1 MSYRVVKKING
12 CHYLYDQET
21 YREGG
26 KVRTRSQYLGAVDP
40 QMVKRLKTRG
50 EPVEAA
56 LITLP
61 SEPEDPEIKYTVEL
75 IPKVAPPK
83 KPVEAKP
90 ETSPQ
95 QLAKKVDKPLNTTLR
110 RKTEKPK
117 SLHIQ
122 PLRIKSKV
130 ERHNISRV
138 ALEGEHRR
146 FVGHMEALGLKTER
160 LGLVLIGTG
169 KQVRCRRQ
177 RSGNYVIT
185 LPRLKVKVSPRK
197 KTKGALRRPATRV
210 AFKREYR
217 KALAGVYLDAIKA
230 QDPKYYAGLEQNLS
244 AAYKAQNKAISR
256 YIMNSGWKTSQ
267 KIGLTLHYLHSKMLS
282 NWSKSYIPSEIVGLA
297 DHERRDTWRQD
308 AEAMM
313 SEIQKFGWNGAYSK
327 YMKEL
332 SKAESLTL
340 RKLGE
345 YRKAGVTDR
354 LSGKRR
360 KYAREF
366 RKLNARSKALNEA
379 CNKISVLSPLFQSY
393 NDNNF
398 DGRSPFMHEGNWQT
412 KKARWQRRHS
422 RPPNKQ
428 PPAGARRVGG
438 GRVRPSAMRRSLETN
453 GGLR

>member
-40 QMVKRLKTRG
+40 KVVKRLKTRG
-50 EPVEAA
+50 EPIESA
-56 LITLP
+56 LITP
-61 SEPEDPEIKYTVEL
+61 PPKPEEPEIKYTVEL
-75 IPKVAPPK
+75 IPKVKPPK
-83 KPVEAKP
+83 EPAQVNP
-90 ETSPQ
+90 ETPPQ
-95 QLAKKVDKPLNTTLR
+95 QSVEKVDKPLNTTSR
-110 RKTEKPK
+110 YKTEKPK

-130 ERHNISRV
+130 ERHNISRA
-138 ALEGEHRR
+138 ALKGEHRR

-160 LGLVLIGTG
+160 LGRVLIGTG

-177 RSGNYVIT
+177 RSGNYVLT
-185 LPRLKVKVSPRK
+185 LPRWKVKADPSK
-197 KTKGALRRPATRV
+197 KTKGDLRRPATRV

-217 KALAGVYLDAIKA
+217 KALAGVYLDTIKA

-244 AAYKAQNKAISR
+244 ATFKAQNKAISR
-256 YIMNSGWKTSQ
+256 YIMNSGWKSSQ
-267 KIGLTLHYLHSKMLS
+267 KIGLTLHFLHSKMLS
-282 NWSKSYIPSEIVGLA
+282 NWSKSHIPSEIVGLA

-313 SEIQKFGWNGAYSK
+313 SEIQKFGWNNAYSK

-345 YRKAGVTDR
+345 YRKAGVVDR

-366 RKLNARSKALNEA
+366 RKLNARRKALNEA

-393 NDNNF
+393 NDAHF

-412 KKARWQRRHS
+412 KKARWQRRQS
-422 RPPNKQ
+422 RPLTNSPSRGKTRRRWAGTSIRRAAQ
-428 PPAGARRVGG
+428 PR
-438 GRVRPSAMRRSLETN
+438 N
-453 GGLR
+453 

>member
-40 QMVKRLKTRG
+40 KVVKRLKTRG
-50 EPVEAA
+50 EPIEAA
-56 LITLP
+56 LIIPP
-61 SEPEDPEIKYTVEL
+61 SKPEEPEIKYTVEL
-75 IPKVAPPK
+75 VPKADPPTKPPTK
-83 KPVEAKP
+83 KA
-90 ETSPQ
+90 
-95 QLAKKVDKPLNTTLR
+95 DKALNTTS
-110 RKTEKPK
+110 KQKPK
-117 SLHIQ
+117 SPKPSLIQ

-130 ERHNISRV
+130 ERHNISRA

-146 FVGHMEALGLKTER
+146 FVNHMEALGLKTEH
-160 LGLVLIGTG
+160 LGRVLIGTG

-177 RSGNYVIT
+177 RSGNYIIT
-185 LPRLKVKVSPRK
+185 LPRWKVKADPRK

-267 KIGLTLHYLHSKMLS
+267 KIGLTLHFLHSKMLS
-282 NWSKSYIPSEIVGLA
+282 DWSKAHIPSEIIGMA
-297 DHERRDTWRQD
+297 DHERRDNWRQD

-313 SEIQKFGWNGAYSK
+313 SEIQKFGWNSAYSK

-345 YRKAGVTDR
+345 YRKAGVMDR

-366 RKLNARSKALNEA
+366 RKLNARRKALNEA

-393 NDNNF
+393 NDTHF

-412 KKARWQRRHS
+412 KKARWHRRHL
-422 RPPNKQ
+422 RATNKQ
-428 PPAGARRVGG
+428 PPQGQDAKAG
-438 GRVRPSAMRRSLETN
+438 GRVRPPVVRRSLETN
-453 GGLR
+453 GRA